1 MENYKRYF
9 YGISRIAQR
18 YYNSHMTEDL
28 TAQEAHA
35 LRVISVH
42 QSLNQQLLADR
53 LGIDKSQV
61 TRLVNRL
68 EEQGYITREADPQD
82 RRAKRIASTSKADA
96 VKAMDAE
103 LTNRYYEWLL
113 SGLENEEKE
122 RFTQTLMK
130 LYERARESRKN
141 NFEELGTEQ

>member
-9 YGISRIAQR
+9 YSISRIAQQ
-18 YYNSHMTEDL
+18 YYNRHMTEDL

-53 LGIDKSQV
+53 LGIDKSQI

-68 EEQGYITREADPQD
+68 EEQEYITREADPRD
-82 RRAKRIASTSKADA
+82 RRAKLIASTPKADA
-96 VKAMDAE
+96 VKE
-103 LTNRYYEWLL
+103 LDVEWTNRYYDWLL
-113 SGLENEEKE
+113 SALEPAEKE
-122 RFTQTLMK
+122 QFTETLIK

-141 NFEELGTEQ
+141 GFAELEGTQ